1 MVCLHNILHS
11 DYTVDS
17 LYNALFE
24 VYRNDLVISELCYNG
39 TILHRNYRK
48 MTVSFSYNSFVK
60 FYGKKFRSHI
70 MTIVYSNLCD
80 NEVRYKGTALYHYQ
94 PNKCTPCSF

>member
-1 MVCLHNILHS
+1 MVSLHNILHY
-11 DYTVDS
+11 DYTVHS

-60 FYGKKFRSHI
+60 LYGKTFRSH
-70 MTIVYSNLCD
+70 MSVLYHNPCY
-80 NEVRYKGTALYHYQ
+80 NEVHYKGTALYRYQ
-94 PNKCTPCSF
+94 PNTVKLV